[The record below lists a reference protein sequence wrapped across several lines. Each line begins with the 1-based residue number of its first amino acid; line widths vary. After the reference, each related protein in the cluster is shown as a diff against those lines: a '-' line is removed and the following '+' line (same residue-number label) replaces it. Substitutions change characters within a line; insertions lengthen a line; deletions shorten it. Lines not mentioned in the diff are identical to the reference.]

1 MGNQANTWVGA
12 IAVIGMGVIT
22 VAAIYQLN
30 QAPNVTNA
38 AQSIATNTLA
48 GLFK

>member
-1 MGNQANTWVGA
+1 MQGSSIVGA
-12 IAVIGMGVIT
+12 IATIGIGVIV

-38 AQSIATNTLA
+38 TTNIVDNTLG